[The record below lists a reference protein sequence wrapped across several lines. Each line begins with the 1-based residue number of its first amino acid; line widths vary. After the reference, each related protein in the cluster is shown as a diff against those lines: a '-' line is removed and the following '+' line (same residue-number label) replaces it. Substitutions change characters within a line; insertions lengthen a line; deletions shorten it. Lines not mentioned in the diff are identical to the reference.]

1 MCCQQSDHLEFFI
14 SVSDLSSYFFTV
26 NNWLLSWMELTEKLQ
41 KLFPLKLVETDFKKH
56 TRFSWYIW
64 FIHLLLIKNYIPT
77 YMSKAYTIF
86 SSLAKKILGLSYY
99 IKKRTKHENKVQAG
113 VLHFLFH
120 NDRWDEY
127 FVRDFVYLSIIYCI
141 PHVLRNSNKGF
152 DVQAS
157 HVYYWN
163 KIRWTRVC

>member
-99 IKKRTKHENKVQAG
+99 IKKGQNMRKRSSRYRRGCCTFYFITIDEMNI
-113 VLHFLFH
+113 LFVIL
-120 NDRWDEY
+120 
-127 FVRDFVYLSIIYCI
+127 FIC
-141 PHVLRNSNKGF
+141 
-152 DVQAS
+152 Q
-157 HVYYWN
+157 
-163 KIRWTRVC
+163 